1 MSRGGSTI
9 DLYFNRLTRNV
20 RDEAMSHKG
29 FTEKNNLYFIC
40 FPEINV
46 LYRVVFHLYDLNPLY
61 NLIEKEIS
69 EMMYGL
75 IFFLLK
81 GRWRHTVDPA

>member
-9 DLYFNRLTRNV
+9 DLYFNRVTRNV

-29 FTEKNNLYFIC
+29 FTEKNNLNFIC

-46 LYRVVFHLYDLNPLY
+46 L
-61 NLIEKEIS
+61 
-69 EMMYGL
+69 
-75 IFFLLK
+75 
-81 GRWRHTVDPA
+81 

>member
-46 LYRVVFHLYDLNPLY
+46 L
-61 NLIEKEIS
+61 
-69 EMMYGL
+69 
-75 IFFLLK
+75 
-81 GRWRHTVDPA
+81 

>member
-29 FTEKNNLYFIC
+29 FAEKNNLNFIC

-46 LYRVVFHLYDLNPLY
+46 L
-61 NLIEKEIS
+61 
-69 EMMYGL
+69 
-75 IFFLLK
+75 
-81 GRWRHTVDPA
+81 

>member
-20 RDEAMSHKG
+20 RDKAMSHKG

-61 NLIEKEIS
+61 NLIEKKIS
-69 EMMYGL
+69 EMMYGFD
-75 IFFLLK
+75 IVFLTK
-81 GRWRHTVDPA
+81 RKMETHR

>member
-1 MSRGGSTI
+1 MSRGGSTT
-9 DLYFNRLTRNV
+9 DLYFNRVTRNV

-46 LYRVVFHLYDLNPLY
+46 LYCVVFHLYDLNPLY
-61 NLIEKEIS
+61 NLIKKNI
-69 EMMYGL
+69 GDDVWFL
-75 IFFLLK
+75 FFLTK
-81 GRWRHTVDPA
+81 RKMETHR